1 MYKILHSPLLYFS
14 FYSSLCLLTYCNN
27 LMEYWS
33 AVKWKKNKLL
43 RSRWDL
49 TEYWFWI
56 KYKNHIY
63 HNFDQVNGL
72 CCEKLPPLIIHP
84 PIVFILDVVLV
95 HCVLHVDSFLFI
107 YCVTFIV
114 NKLFKNANTTF
125 QLRPYNKKNSKKLYN
140 FDFFTLCYKGE
151 YTVNDYR
158 V

>member
-27 LMEYWS
+27 LMGYWS
-33 AVKWKKNKLL
+33 AVKWKKNKL

-63 HNFDQVNGL
+63 HNFDEVNGL

-140 FDFFTLCYKGE
+140 FDTFTLCYKGE